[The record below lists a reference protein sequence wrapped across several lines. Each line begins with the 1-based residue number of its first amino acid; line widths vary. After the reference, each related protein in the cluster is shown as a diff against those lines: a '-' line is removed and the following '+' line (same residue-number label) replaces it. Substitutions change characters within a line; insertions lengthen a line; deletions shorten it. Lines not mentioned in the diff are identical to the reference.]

1 MQCELDIFIIAE
13 NALTLAE
20 WLSVTIPHTQ
30 SLISMRLS
38 MFANFLGQPLSV
50 KCEFWNALSKKIYR
64 LFWLSYDRRN
74 NSLVQISLLA
84 YSYIFSWLI
93 LYIFLQIHF
102 FYHQNT
108 VTRKEA
114 FYKVFLTPLTHQH
127 HLVEF
132 YLRMKKMALGIFQL
146 ITCAF
151 GMTYNANV
159 RYIKPLML
167 NMVVYLA
174 VYKIFFKFIQEFI
187 CSLLWQHFVYF

>member
-1 MQCELDIFIIAE
+1 MPWAKKFIDCFDSI
-13 NALTLAE
+13 
-20 WLSVTIPHTQ
+20 TIDATILLYKFPCLPTPTYFPDWFCAYFCKYISSIIKIQ
-30 SLISMRLS
+30 SREKR
-38 MFANFLGQPLSV
+38 P
-50 KCEFWNALSKKIYR
+50 
-64 LFWLSYDRRN
+64 
-74 NSLVQISLLA
+74 
-84 YSYIFSWLI
+84 
-93 LYIFLQIHF
+93 
-102 FYHQNT
+102 
-108 VTRKEA
+108 

-167 NMVVYLA
+167 NMVVSLA